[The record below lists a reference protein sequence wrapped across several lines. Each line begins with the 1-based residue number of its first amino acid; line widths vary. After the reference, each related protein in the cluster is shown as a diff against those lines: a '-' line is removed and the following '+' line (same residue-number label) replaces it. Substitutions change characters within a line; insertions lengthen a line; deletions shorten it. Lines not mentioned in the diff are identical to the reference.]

1 MPVLCLNSLSYLRH
15 CMMYTYLKNNK
26 FSLLIVLSLAFL
38 LNACGGGKKNK
49 IYTSIQADESVKP
62 SFMPVK
68 GVRYTEVR
76 RTFKNGVSFN
86 NDGYQLE
93 PEWRLS
99 FLSDDSVNIYNP
111 KRKLFVNAPVL
122 FDHDSLFNIAWAWVR
137 LRKLHRDSILF
148 QVMKVKG
155 RTLMRDSSVV
165 YMTLYADDYIKN
177 KLHTDAAA
185 LMKPTKA
192 DTLFIQKKATLAGRD
207 TSKAFSARQT
217 AVLVSKTKLLTL
229 ERVSSLSDDEK
240 REGVNQEYMLP
251 EYNITI
257 KKAYDDFKY
266 AFSVRIDADGS
277 MHFLRSVNFMYE
289 EFVASS
295 NRAMKGI
302 VDGYF
307 KAYLN
312 VTPGSTLGIPHSS
325 FIIVNVEGIKKG

>member
-1 MPVLCLNSLSYLRH
+1 
-15 CMMYTYLKNNK
+15 MMYTYLKSYK
-26 FSLLIVLSLAFL
+26 FSILTVLALAFL
-38 LNACGGGKKNK
+38 LSACGGSKKNK
-49 IYTSIQADESVKP
+49 VYTSIQADESVKP

-68 GVRYTEVR
+68 GIRYTEVR
-76 RTFKNGVSFN
+76 RAFKNGVSFN

-93 PEWRLS
+93 PEWHLS

-111 KRKLFVNAPVL
+111 KRKMFVNAPIL
-122 FDHDSLFNIAWAWVR
+122 FDHDSLFNVAWSWLR
-137 LRKLHRDSILF
+137 LRRLSRDSIIF

-155 RTLMRDSSVV
+155 RKLMRDSSVV

-192 DTLFIQKKATLAGRD
+192 DTLFIQKKAALASKD
-207 TSKAFSARQT
+207 TAKAFSARDQ
-217 AVLVSKTKLLTL
+217 AVLKSKTPLLTIKQIDPIA
-229 ERVSSLSDDEK
+229 EDDQ
-240 REGVNQEYMLP
+240 REGMNQDYMLP

-325 FIIVNVEGIKKG
+325 FIIVNVVGVKKG

>member
-1 MPVLCLNSLSYLRH
+1 
-15 CMMYTYLKNNK
+15 
-26 FSLLIVLSLAFL
+26 
-38 LNACGGGKKNK
+38 
-49 IYTSIQADESVKP
+49 
-62 SFMPVK
+62 MPVK
-68 GVRYTEVR
+68 GIRYTEVR
-76 RTFKNGVSFN
+76 RAFKNGVSFN

-93 PEWRLS
+93 PEWHLS

-111 KRKLFVNAPVL
+111 KRKMFVNAPLL
-122 FDHDSLFNIAWAWVR
+122 FDHDSLFNVAWSWMR
-137 LRKLHRDSILF
+137 LRKLTRDSIIF

-155 RTLMRDSSVV
+155 RKLNRDSSVV

-177 KLHTDAAA
+177 KLHTDAAT
-185 LMKPTKA
+185 LMRPRRA
-192 DTLFIQKKATLAGRD
+192 DTLFILNKAALASKD
-207 TSKAFSARQT
+207 TSKAFSARDQ
-217 AVLVSKTKLLTL
+217 AVLKSKTPLLTIKQIDPIA
-229 ERVSSLSDDEK
+229 EDDQ
-240 REGVNQEYMLP
+240 REGMNQDYMLP
-251 EYNITI
+251 EYSITI

-312 VTPGSTLGIPHSS
+312 VKPGTTLGIPHSS
-325 FIIVNVEGIKKG
+325 FIIVNVVGAKKG